1 MSIHAFEMLDV
12 SGAGALKCE
21 RTKEKVCR
29 EANERERK
37 DLTYEQSK
45 LKTFRG
51 EKGNDRYVPTR
62 PHMPPLRGHQR
73 EGHRQSRSPNVVGMF
88 NQRLTQ
94 GFN

>member
-51 EKGNDRYVPTR
+51 KKEMTVTYRRARICR
-62 PHMPPLRGHQR
+62 PC
-73 EGHRQSRSPNVVGMF
+73 EGTNAKVIGKVAHRTSSVCSINV
-88 NQRLTQ
+88 
-94 GFN
+94 